1 MLKQVFFLAKQLKKS
16 LNQAS
21 QQGDTCFF
29 TVARLDGELGLT
41 VERRQK
47 AEGRRQKEQLQGDF
61 DSPRDVTLHLG
72 KHASSHNEG
81 NPRKRL
87 ASQDRNGSAIED
99 RQIGQSS
106 HSSEETS
113 EDVTS
118 AYGGGFRPISE
129 KEQATIK
136 PSALCPRTSAFQ
148 GGSRG
153 KNYSAIAGGL
163 LGLTKAL
170 RWEWE
175 SVYCRAIDLSP
186 DLDAQTS
193 VKHILAELQDPNRLI
208 AEVGYSSKGRSTLLV
223 VSG

>member
-21 QQGDTCFF
+21 QQGDSCFF

-41 VERRQK
+41 
-47 AEGRRQKEQLQGDF
+47 
-61 DSPRDVTLHLG
+61 
-72 KHASSHNEG
+72 
-81 NPRKRL
+81 
-87 ASQDRNGSAIED
+87 
-99 RQIGQSS
+99 
-106 HSSEETS
+106 
-113 EDVTS
+113 
-118 AYGGGFRPISE
+118 
-129 KEQATIK
+129 
-136 PSALCPRTSAFQ
+136 
-148 GGSRG
+148 G
-153 KNYSAIAGGL
+153 KNYNAIAGGL